1 MPERAESQYVK
12 VAKNAITAIALST
25 FIFFAPFIQVTCSHL
40 CTSSH
45 VFIQLCVCVQQLAG
59 AQKNI
64 FWFIYSNGD
73 TNRGAC
79 NFYPITIWTQEVIR
93 LLYGLNTSNY

>member
-1 MPERAESQYVK
+1 MQLLLLHRQH
-12 VAKNAITAIALST
+12 L
-25 FIFFAPFIQVTCSHL
+25 FISPADFFFFFFAPFIQVTCSHL

-64 FWFIYSNGD
+64 F
-73 TNRGAC
+73 
-79 NFYPITIWTQEVIR
+79 
-93 LLYGLNTSNY
+93 